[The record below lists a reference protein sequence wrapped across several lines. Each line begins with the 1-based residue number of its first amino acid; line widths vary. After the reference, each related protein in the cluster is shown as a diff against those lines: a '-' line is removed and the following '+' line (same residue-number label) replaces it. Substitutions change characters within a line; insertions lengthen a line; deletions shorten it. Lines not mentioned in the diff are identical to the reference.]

1 MYVCIHIYLCK
12 YRFINFHISIW
23 YKSSKNVFFSMLKT
37 KFHLFTQKMKIS
49 ISYAY
54 KMLYLFVNRWMVFSL
69 RFNFLVWSIGINRL
83 CLTFINPCLSARN
96 CQSLAE
102 DPMVQRH
109 WFTPIGTAVQQ
120 SSPQFPKVNVNKA
133 LQRRGK
139 LHIRSLILDLCVCV
153 YKDQE

>member
-1 MYVCIHIYLCK
+1 
-12 YRFINFHISIW
+12 
-23 YKSSKNVFFSMLKT
+23 
-37 KFHLFTQKMKIS
+37 
-49 ISYAY
+49 
-54 KMLYLFVNRWMVFSL
+54 
-69 RFNFLVWSIGINRL
+69 
-83 CLTFINPCLSARN
+83 
-96 CQSLAE
+96 
-102 DPMVQRH
+102 MVQRH